1 MKKDEKDSNDFWR
14 RKLTLKL
21 WILALFDT
29 SPLHRFSKFNN
40 FLWVCWFLGKNI
52 SNFEPAA
59 WKLDNPYYHIDCSF
73 LCVFFQKFLP
83 CFQEF
88 LIYWQIF
95 FQFFYLNNNKSK
107 QIQNHSKLLKR
118 QQNIKL
124 PFQIS
129 SGCFQFCPRHYFRHL
144 ALL

>member
-1 MKKDEKDSNDFWR
+1 M
-14 RKLTLKL
+14 RKLYE
-21 WILALFDT
+21 
-29 SPLHRFSKFNN
+29 N
-40 FLWVCWFLGKNI
+40 FHIFHFQNRIVSAEYICGNTVCWFLSKNI
-52 SNFEPAA
+52 SNFVPAA

-107 QIQNHSKLLKR
+107 QIQNHSRLLKR
-118 QQNIKL
+118 RQNIKL

-129 SGCFQFCPRHYFRHL
+129 SGCFQFCPRHCFRHL